1 MDQNT
6 TKHLIAYFDILG
18 YTHIVKSLS
27 KKEEKEFLDLI
38 NNCVKTVYETF
49 SNREYKDS
57 YIKFNVH
64 SFSDNFLI
72 SMPLYPCYEIGL
84 YCCLMFRLIREVQI
98 GLISGFQ
105 IFVRGAIVIDDL
117 YVSDKFIYGR
127 GIIKAYEL
135 ENNIAIYPRII
146 IDSEVVSIHKEFL
159 NKVYNQEHRT
169 IGKIIKASSVDVAID
184 PNNVKKDFD
193 GIFFINYLSTT
204 FTFRGDPYIRFN
216 NHKIA
221 VVENLIHYC
230 NNIKISQKYLWCQNY
245 HNNSLGKMA
254 QIFPKFI
261 ITQDDLP
268 NQCIIDD

>member
-18 YTHIVKSLS
+18 YTHTVKSLS

-84 YCCLMFRLIREVQI
+84 YCCLMFRLIREIQI

-159 NKVYNQEHRT
+159 NKVYSQEHRT